1 MLQAPV
7 ADVPHTCATCGK
19 QYQRTSHLRRHEL
32 THAGDAGFRCPFCDK
47 VFARRDVCRKHSL
60 HCPLKGANADP
71 PLAKRGQKP
80 RACDACFRSRL
91 ACDNDLPCSRC
102 MGRSIQCS
110 YARLNVPPVRDGNA
124 ITGHATIQRSAVPA
138 VQATPRRRAAFQI
151 KSSSTIVTIESSS
164 AAADQQHPQ
173 YQQLPTPVTLGASP
187 SPTATQLA
195 DTPREP
201 DGDEKMAAASFLLS
215 LTNPQSDSMVKALIN
230 EPGRDEVFDDTSM
243 TGGEAGTSTSNDTSS
258 NLIPP
263 DVDLTDAAAD
273 AALLTGAGFFP
284 WSMGSQPMDLGGGC
298 DYEYSTPEA
307 ESPLA
312 GREACSMAQQAACAA
327 MVAALEETH
336 ARLVVGGRV
345 CGEEEEAYEGGSGGG
360 GGTYSAELAAE
371 VLAPGNVRAF
381 VARYFRNAH
390 LDFPLLH
397 RASFAME
404 TAAPELLLAVLLC
417 GSLYM
422 PPTDS
427 ALSARSL
434 FHLAEELAFRR
445 LAAGLAAA
453 ERVDDGVYGAAEC
466 PSRLYETLQAAL
478 IVHALQSTM
487 RSSTARRRNRT
498 VRLPA
503 LVSAVRVLKLAKT
516 KHAVSDL
523 MTMSPEARWFQFVQS
538 ETRIRIAT
546 WTLLSDCQQSGVFHC
561 PQLMTTL
568 EMTGDLPCLPEL
580 WNAASHS
587 ELDQIISNCGRDS
600 LVRGASIR
608 VAVETLMGETWD
620 GPEAFPVKPLTLPD
634 LQVLVFAIHSTM
646 RNARFASIL
655 PAAAPVVGR
664 AIDRWQ
670 QLWELAARG
679 LTAEELSRRGL
690 VRHSGELCWLAR
702 MILDVSMTED
712 AEGSSAYLQGVA
724 HDSLEEL
731 HAFLRSYCSLG
742 D

>member
-7 ADVPHTCATCGK
+7 ADTPHTCVTCGK

-102 MGRSIQCS
+102 LGRSLQCS
-110 YARLNVPPVRDGNA
+110 YARLVAPPVQDGNA
-124 ITGHATIQRSAVPA
+124 ITGQATIQRSAVAA
-138 VQATPRRRAAFQI
+138 VQVTPRRRAAFQI
-151 KSSSTIVTIESSS
+151 KSSSPVVTIENTQ
-164 AAADQQHPQ
+164 AAENQKHPR
-173 YQQLPTPVTLGASP
+173 YQQLPTPTTLASP
-187 SPTATQLA
+187 SPTTTQRA

-215 LTNPQSDSMVKALIN
+215 LTNPQSESMVKALIN
-230 EPGRDEVFDDTSM
+230 EPGRDEAPDDTSM
-243 TGGEAGTSTSNDTSS
+243 TGGEVGCTGSNDSS
-258 NLIPP
+258 SHLIPP
-263 DVDLTDAAAD
+263 DVDLTDAVAD
-273 AALLTGAGFFP
+273 AALVTGAGFFP
-284 WSMGSQPMDLGGGC
+284 WSMGPQPMDLEGGC
-298 DYEYSTPEA
+298 EYDYSTPEA
-307 ESPLA
+307 ESPPT
-312 GREACSMAQQAACAA
+312 GRGACYMAQQTACTA
-327 MVAALEETH
+327 VLAALEETH
-336 ARLVVGGRV
+336 ARLVGAGG
-345 CGEEEEAYEGGSGGG
+345 GEEFAYEGG
-360 GGTYSAELAAE
+360 GTYTPELAAE
-371 VLAPGNVRAF
+371 VLTPGNVRAF

-397 RASFAME
+397 RASFAIE

-434 FHLAEELAFRR
+434 FLLAEELAFRR
-445 LAAGLAAA
+445 LAVGLAAA
-453 ERVDDGVYGAAEC
+453 AEQAGGGGGVDGVGC
-466 PSRLYETLQAAL
+466 TPRLYETLQAAL
-478 IVHALQSTM
+478 IMHGLQSTM

-503 LVSAVRVLKLAKT
+503 LVSAVRVLRLAKT
-516 KHAVSDL
+516 KHAVPDL
-523 MTMSPEARWFQFVQS
+523 MMMSPEARWAEFVQA

-568 EMTGDLPCLPEL
+568 EMTGDLPSLPEL
-580 WNAASHS
+580 WNTGSPS
-587 ELDQIISNCGRDS
+587 ELDQAISTFGKDG
-600 LVRGASIR
+600 LVRGASMR
-608 VAVETLMGETWD
+608 VAVETLMAERWD

-634 LQVLVFAIHSTM
+634 LQVLVFAIHSTL

-655 PAAAPVVGR
+655 PAAAPVVAR
-664 AIDRWQ
+664 AIGRWQ
-670 QLWELAARG
+670 ELWELAARG

-702 MILDVSMTED
+702 MMLDVSMSED
-712 AEGSSAYLQGVA
+712 AERSSAYLQDVA

-731 HAFLRSYCSLG
+731 HAFLRSYCLLG

>member
-1 MLQAPV
+1 MLQSPV
-7 ADVPHTCATCGK
+7 TDTPHTCATCGK

-32 THAGDAGFRCPFCDK
+32 THAGDTGFRCPFCDK

-60 HCPLKGANADP
+60 HCPLKGTSADP

-102 MGRSIQCS
+102 LGRSIQCS
-110 YARLNVPPVRDGNA
+110 YARLNVPPAKDGNV
-124 ITGHATIQRSAVPA
+124 ITGQATIQRSSGPA
-138 VQATPRRRAAFQI
+138 AQATPRRRAAFQT
-151 KSSSTIVTIESSS
+151 KSSSPVVTIENGSVTE
-164 AAADQQHPQ
+164 QQHHAQ
-173 YQQLPTPVTLGASP
+173 YQQLPTPLTLASP
-187 SPTATQLA
+187 SPTATQRA

-215 LTNPQSDSMVKALIN
+215 LTNPQSESMVKALIN
-230 EPGRDEVFDDTSM
+230 EPGRDEAFDDTSM
-243 TGGEAGTSTSNDTSS
+243 TGGDAGASSSNDASS

-263 DVDLTDAAAD
+263 DVDLAAD
-273 AALLTGAGFFP
+273 AALLTGASFFP

-298 DYEYSTPEA
+298 GYDYSTPEA
-307 ESPLA
+307 ESPPA
-312 GREACSMAQQAACAA
+312 PGRGACDMAQQAACAA

-345 CGEEEEAYEGGSGGG
+345 GGEEDGACEGGG
-360 GGTYSAELAAE
+360 GGVYTAGLAAE

-397 RASFAME
+397 RASFAVE

-427 ALSARSL
+427 ALSARNL
-434 FHLAEELAFRR
+434 FDLAEELAFRR
-445 LAAGLAAA
+445 LAVGLAAA
-453 ERVDDGVYGAAEC
+453 ERADGGGGEGPVAC
-466 PSRLYETLQAAL
+466 PPRLYETLQAAL

-503 LVSAVRVLKLAKT
+503 LVSAVRVLGLAKT
-516 KHAVSDL
+516 KHAVADL
-523 MTMSPEARWFQFVQS
+523 MMMAPEARWAQFVQA

-568 EMTGDLPCLPEL
+568 EMTGSLPCLPEL

-587 ELDQIISNCGRDS
+587 ELDQVICASGRDS

-608 VAVETLMGETWD
+608 VAVETLMAENWD

-634 LQVLVFAIHSTM
+634 LQVLVFSIHSSM

-655 PAAAPVVGR
+655 PAAAPVVAR

-670 QLWELAARG
+670 ELWDLAARG

-702 MILDVSMTED
+702 VMLDVSMSED
-712 AEGSSAYLQGVA
+712 AERSSAYLQGVA

-731 HAFLRSYCSLG
+731 HAFLRIYCSL
-742 D
+742 DD